1 MYEWEGSV
9 DRVAIENRKDWL
21 RKEIKRINET
31 TLRGNFVKEEDRDYW
46 KQKAKTLN
54 SQLMALEE
62 MK

>member
-9 DRVAIENRKDWL
+9 DLVAIENRKDWL

-31 TLRGNFVKEEDRDYW
+31 TLRGNFAKEEDRDYW
-46 KQKAKTLN
+46 KQRAKKLN
-54 SQLMALEE
+54 SELMALEE